1 MTSFKNGPL
10 GSQSI
15 AVRLLLREAP
25 SRAEAAAAAVA
36 GIGEAGSWFMGS
48 TAKAAGRIRGVEL
61 WRESAAVDEIQPLT
75 ARRDCTMKQYS
86 VVGGW
91 ARWRGIKLHRL
102 H

>member
-25 SRAEAAAAAVA
+25 SSAAAV

-61 WRESAAVDEIQPLT
+61 RRKESAGVDETQPLT
-75 ARRDCTMKQYS
+75 A
-86 VVGGW
+86 
-91 ARWRGIKLHRL
+91 H
-102 H
+102 